1 MRGTKRLRG
10 NSWQLRAYAGTG
22 PDGSELR
29 ISETIPP
36 RQGKHGP
43 EPVPERQADEAL
55 ARLIARAARLR
66 DGGSAPRRSQRERKV
81 TVREGFLAWQE
92 FARPHL
98 EPNGADTD
106 DDILRNYVFPHLGGT
121 DLWRLRPDQL
131 AAPGDPDYDPDLVS
145 VTAFYAM
152 LAERGSA
159 GRRQRDESVRGA
171 GGPLGAQTIRRVHG
185 VMRRALDYCV
195 DRNWVRSNPAV
206 GAKLPPVVKR
216 EPTIPAADN
225 LAAFIQFLEDDDLM
239 VLCFLDLMNSGARRV
254 DMAVRWAEVSFG
266 AEGGGA
272 ATFGTRGLITSRGA
286 DGTPIVQVR
295 TTPTKKR
302 RLRTVALTPAAA
314 SRLMRLRAGQE
325 ANAALAGTALVA
337 DAYVFPHPEALN
349 GSTPRDPQWF
359 SGAFRYAKKRAAK
372 AGVTGLDG
380 VRAYDV
386 RHFMGTQL
394 LAHGVAPAV
403 VAERMGNSQRTMD
416 AFYRHAVPAKDQAA
430 ADLMARIM
438 NETGGV
444 SDGSSASGRP
454 AG

>member
-10 NSWQLRAYAGTG
+10 NSWQLRAYAGMQA
-22 PDGSELR
+22 DGTELR

-36 RQGKHGP
+36 RQGPRGP

-55 ARLIARAARLR
+55 AKLIARAARLR
-66 DGGSAPRRSQRERKV
+66 DGGTAPRRSQRQKRV
-81 TVREGFLAWQE
+81 TVREGFTAWQE

-106 DDILRNYVFPHLGGT
+106 DDVLRNYVLPHLG
-121 DLWRLRPDQL
+121 DVELWRLRPDQL
-131 AAPGDPDYDPDLVS
+131 AAPGDQDYDPDLVS

-159 GRRQRDESVRGA
+159 GRRRRDGVVTGA
-171 GGPLGAQTIRRVHG
+171 GRPLGAQTIRRVHG

-216 EPTIPAADN
+216 MSTIPQAEV
-225 LAAFIQFLEDDDLM
+225 LTAFVEFLEADSLE
-239 VLCFLDLMNSGARRV
+239 VVCFLDLMNSGARRV
-254 DMAVRWAEVSFG
+254 DMGLWWSEVSFG

-272 ATFGTRGLITSRGA
+272 VTFGARGLITSRGA
-286 DGTPIVQVR
+286 DGKPVVQVR

-302 RLRTVALTPAAA
+302 RLRTVAVTPAAA
-314 SRLMRLRAGQE
+314 SRLLRLRVERESQ
-325 ANAALAGTALVA
+325 AAICGVHLSA
-337 DAYVFPHPEALN
+337 DAFVFPNPEFAD
-349 GSTPRDPQWF
+349 GSRPRDPQWF
-359 SGAFRYAKKRAAK
+359 SGSFRYAKRRAAK
-372 AGVTGLDG
+372 AGVEGLER
-380 VRAYDV
+380 VRPYDV

-394 LAHGVAPAV
+394 LAHGMAPAV

-416 AFYRHAVPAKDQAA
+416 QFYRHAVPAQDQAA

-438 NETGGV
+438 Q
-444 SDGSSASGRP
+444 GS
-454 AG
+454 